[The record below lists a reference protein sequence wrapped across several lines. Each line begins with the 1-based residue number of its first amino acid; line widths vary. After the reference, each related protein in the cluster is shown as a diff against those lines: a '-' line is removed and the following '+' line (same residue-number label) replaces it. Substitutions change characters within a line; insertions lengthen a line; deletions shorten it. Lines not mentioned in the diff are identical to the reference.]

1 MRNSESTL
9 ALKFQK
15 QELIK
20 SEDREEIISFLS
32 REDGQTAEHH
42 VIHKFQSPFIECFT
56 VYKNDSE
63 KELTLE
69 MLSSFSLGS
78 ITPFVMD
85 NPADSIELYR
95 MRSQWSAE
103 AKHKLTS
110 QKRAPTVFNQILPVV
125 DMIVGHQ
132 IQNRVDL
139 VAKPVDKDGDVIL
152 ADILTSTIKNIE
164 WQNNSTFERRFQFL
178 DGVATGVGVKEI
190 WLEPD
195 DELQP
200 LIRVEQKSPWHYY
213 LDPKVEKYDYRDG
226 HRLYKE
232 AWMSPHEV
240 LLNFGAKVA
249 QQLSFPTQYG
259 EEYPAHMVPATWD
272 RNPSDYGNRRD
283 SSDEYDEDEWI
294 RRGFDIKN
302 RLVRVIE
309 EYEKIYERVEMIY
322 DPTTNK
328 GVRLDTL
335 SPMEQELLRSEAIPV
350 VSSYI
355 MLTTLVGDSVIAQER
370 PIRSKKGRNV
380 EFYHLFNLYFP
391 YWMNGKY
398 WGIIENLM
406 YPQEDIN
413 KHYSQIIHILNSF
426 ANSGLFYETD
436 AMSETVKAELEEK
449 LATNG
454 VAIELEEG
462 GLGKI
467 REIQRHEPPQ
477 ALFNLTAS
485 KTELTKYIASV
496 PDSFQGIA
504 KRAQSGRAKEA
515 EVNQA
520 SVKLLGVIENFRE
533 TQRLEGKACLW
544 WIQNF
549 YTSKR
554 LIRVLGTGND
564 RDMQEVEL
572 NKVAFGQIF
581 NDVSIG
587 RYDITLEFEG
597 KTQSERERNKFMLIE
612 LSNTVPQYADIIA
625 EEVLELSDS
634 PRKER
639 ILQKWQERQQMIQQ
653 QALAQ
658 AGGGG
663 GSPFGQP
670 ATGPIQ
676 SAPRPGSG
684 PRRMPAGM

>member
-1 MRNSESTL
+1 M
-9 ALKFQK
+9 
-15 QELIK
+15 
-20 SEDREEIISFLS
+20 
-32 REDGQTAEHH
+32 
-42 VIHKFQSPFIECFT
+42 T
-56 VYKNDSE
+56 VYGKEIEAKAPATPQVDDKAKRVIQGFNEYRTARERTWE
-63 KELTLE
+63 KIAKKAAR
-69 MLSSFSLGS
+69 FYWG
-78 ITPFVMD
+78 D
-85 NPADSIELYR
+85 
-95 MRSQWSAE
+95 QWSAE

-178 DGVATGVGVKEI
+178 DGVATGIGVKEV
-190 WLEPD
+190 WMEPD
-195 DELQP
+195 DDLQP

-226 HRLYKE
+226 HKIYKE
-232 AWMSPHEV
+232 AWMSPREV
-240 LLNFGAKVA
+240 ALNFGAKVA
-249 QQLSFPTQYG
+249 RQLSFPDQRT
-259 EEYPAHMVPATWD
+259 EEYPSNTVPATWD
-272 RNPSDYGNRRD
+272 KNPSDYGNRRD
-283 SSDEYDEDEWI
+283 SADDSADDEWM
-294 RRGFDIKN
+294 RRGYDVKN

-309 EYEKIYERVEMIY
+309 EYEKIFERVEMIY
-322 DPTTNK
+322 DSTTSK

-335 SPMEQELLRSEAIPV
+335 SPMEQELLQGEAIPV
-350 VSSYI
+350 VNSYI
-355 MLTTLVGDSVIAQER
+355 RLTTIVGDSVVAQER
-370 PIRSKKGRNV
+370 PIRSKKGRSV

-391 YWMNGKY
+391 YWLNGKY
-398 WGIIENLM
+398 WGVIENLM

-436 AMSETVKAELEEK
+436 AMSETVKAELEDK

-544 WIQNF
+544 WVQNF
-549 YTSKR
+549 YTSER

-587 RYDITLEFEG
+587 KYDITLEFEG

-653 QALAQ
+653 QAMAQ
-658 AGGGG
+658 AGGGA
-663 GSPFGQP
+663 FGEP

-676 SAPRPGSG
+676 SAPRPGRG